1 MDSSFTLLFIAT
13 VFIASITPGPSMLLA
28 LNHGVRYGKKRALMT
43 ACGNVAAT
51 LVQCVISFAGLGM
64 ILAQSAWI
72 FAIIR
77 YVGAAYL
84 VYLGIRIFLSRE
96 SIISEGKTGRG
107 RSLFSEAFVVTMG
120 NPKAIF
126 FFSALFPQFIEG
138 KGLTFAKVAMM
149 TSSILTIT
157 FACMML
163 YAALGDRIKS
173 LFARVKLR
181 VLFNRIIGVSFIG
194 LGVGLALDRK

>member
-1 MDSSFTLLFIAT
+1 MDTSFIFIFITT

-28 LNHGVRYGKKRALMT
+28 LNHGVRYGRKRALMT

-51 LVQCVISFAGLGM
+51 FVQCVISFAGLGM
-64 ILAQSAWI
+64 ILSQSAWI
-72 FAIIR
+72 FTIIR

-96 SIISEGKTGRG
+96 SIISEGKPGRG

-138 KGLTFAKVAMM
+138 EGLTAAKVAMM

-163 YAALGDRIKS
+163 YAALGDKIKN
-173 LFARVKLR
+173 LFARAKLR
-181 VLFNRIIGVSFIG
+181 TLFNRIIGGSFIG
-194 LGVGLALDRK
+194 LGVGLALNRK